1 MAAKTGW
8 HRYGTKLRHYHPIY
22 IYRLMTCYCSHIV
35 VIAAVLHC
43 AAPLHIFTPPPIR
56 ERSTVMPVCLSASE
70 HISQNC
76 MSHFRQ
82 LFMHVTY
89 VRGSILLWRRCDILC
104 TSGFTDDVL
113 LVHNGY
119 AGCMNMRRSCDSN
132 SLQHG
137 LITVAYAY
145 ADPPSSEPTAE
156 SGAQFT
162 KYLTIY
168 RKIILSLL

>member
-8 HRYGTKLRHYHPIY
+8 HRYGTTLRHYHPIY
-22 IYRLMTCYCSHIV
+22 VYRLMTCYCSHIV

-43 AAPLHIFTPPPIR
+43 AAPVHIFTPPPIR
-56 ERSTVMPVCLSASE
+56 ERSIVMPVSVCLPASTYPK
-70 HISQNC
+70 NY
-76 MSHFRQ
+76 MSHLRQ

-119 AGCMNMRRSCDSN
+119 AGYRNMRRNCDSIGCSMDLSPWRMLKLTHRAAN
-132 SLQHG
+132 RRQSLG
-137 LITVAYAY
+137 PNL
-145 ADPPSSEPTAE
+145 
-156 SGAQFT
+156 
-162 KYLTIY
+162 LN
-168 RKIILSLL
+168 ILRFIVRLS

>member
-22 IYRLMTCYCSHIV
+22 IQTDDLLLQSYRCHCCSSALRSARAHFYSAPDKGAEYCD
-35 VIAAVLHC
+35 AC
-43 AAPLHIFTPPPIR
+43 
-56 ERSTVMPVCLSASE
+56 VCLSASE

-76 MSHFRQ
+76 VSHFRQ

-119 AGCMNMRRSCDSN
+119 AGCRNMRRNCDSTGCSMDLSPWRMLTLTHRAAN
-132 SLQHG
+132 RRQSLG
-137 LITVAYAY
+137 PNL
-145 ADPPSSEPTAE
+145 
-156 SGAQFT
+156 
-162 KYLTIY
+162 LN
-168 RKIILSLL
+168 ILRFIVRLS